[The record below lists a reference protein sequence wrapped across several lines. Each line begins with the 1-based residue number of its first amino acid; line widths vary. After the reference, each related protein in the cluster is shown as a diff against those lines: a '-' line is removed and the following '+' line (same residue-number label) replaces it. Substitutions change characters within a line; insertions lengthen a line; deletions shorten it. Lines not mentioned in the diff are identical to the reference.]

1 MIIIHFFYFISPY
14 SPLQL
19 KGFGH
24 GWPSG
29 FTTGTQCGKDTA
41 SPRTNSCM
49 EIFPTKFSSC
59 FYSLLQEANMH
70 YVENC
75 GNYGP
80 PTKGTIMYIVR
91 EPDII
96 SNLPHFVKKNRC
108 STLWGHSKSVTD
120 KNEKV
125 WHNIGGRGSKD
136 CHFKQYCINSRIWK
150 DL

>member
-1 MIIIHFFYFISPY
+1 MDDRVV
-14 SPLQL
+14 SPLVLNVAKIPPVPEQIQMIL
-19 KGFGH
+19 H
-24 GWPSG
+24 G
-29 FTTGTQCGKDTA
+29 
-41 SPRTNSCM
+41 
-49 EIFPTKFSSC
+49 IFPTKFSSC

-125 WHNIGGRGSKD
+125 
-136 CHFKQYCINSRIWK
+136 
-150 DL
+150 